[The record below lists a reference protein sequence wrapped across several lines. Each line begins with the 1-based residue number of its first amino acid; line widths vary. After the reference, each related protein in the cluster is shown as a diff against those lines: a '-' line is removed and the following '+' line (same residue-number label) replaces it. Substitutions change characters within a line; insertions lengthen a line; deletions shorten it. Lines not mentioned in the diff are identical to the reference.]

1 MNTSATSSDNR
12 HRPFET
18 VAKVAKVLIPLAV
31 SAGLVVWLF
40 HKVDIAQIKEIIER
54 GISWPYIIAMMVL
67 TVLSHVIRGIRWG
80 MQLRAVGIP
89 RMSVTA
95 ESVSILGAYALN
107 IVFPFLGEGWRCV
120 YVSRTRNAKLSTVV
134 GTDLGDRASD
144 GIMIGMLIVLALIV
158 AHPALVSF
166 LDHYRFGEALN
177 SFAENGY
184 LWITIALVVVA
195 LVWLDRRF
203 RTVPFVARFN
213 AGCKRIWDGFVV
225 LFHLKGMWLY
235 IAFTIGI
242 WTCYF
247 LETYLCFYA
256 FPFTRPLLEHGFG
269 LVPGLVVF
277 VFGSASM
284 IVPSNGGLGPWNMA
298 VIFALGLYGVGQAD
312 AAAYSIVC
320 WSFQSIA
327 QIAGGIFAAIY
338 IMVQKH
344 KF

>member
-1 MNTSATSSDNR
+1 M
-12 HRPFET
+12 

-31 SAGLVVWLF
+31 SVGLIVWLF
-40 HKVDIAQIKEIIER
+40 HKVNIDQIKEIVSR
-54 GISWPYIIAMMVL
+54 GIVWPYIIAMMVL

-144 GIMIGMLIVLALIV
+144 GIMIGLLIMLALIV

-177 SFAENGY
+177 NFVADGY
-184 LWITIALVVVA
+184 IWVAIAVVLGA
-195 LVWLDRRF
+195 LIWLDRRF
-203 RTVPFVARFN
+203 RTVPFVANFN

-235 IAFTIGI
+235 IVLTIGI

-256 FPFTRPLLEHGFG
+256 FPFTRPLLEHGYG

-298 VIFALGLYGVGQAD
+298 VIFALSLYGVGQAD

-338 IMVQKH
+338 IMLQRK
-344 KF
+344 KGRS